1 MHSGSAVT
9 HWIFDVGV
17 QEKIK
22 TEIGTAYT
30 ARLMANIGLKT
41 YERNLVWECKCTA
54 IPSLSLSFRR
64 SHAPSIFCSLSIT
77 PLYLYT
83 HSFSLYMQGEPWNLL
98 LLCMICV
105 LWTST
110 MAKRQIHTITYKRMC
125 EEESSKIKNF
135 ENKKQRTFM
144 TAKSADKF
152 RLSVFFGKSIIQ
164 TMIFVCRLFSYRLKC
179 LNESPFELF
188 ESLWTSLGGK
198 KLK

>member
-1 MHSGSAVT
+1 
-9 HWIFDVGV
+9 
-17 QEKIK
+17 
-22 TEIGTAYT
+22 
-30 ARLMANIGLKT
+30 MANIGLKT

-152 RLSVFFGKSIIQ
+152 RLSVFFWEVDYSNDD
-164 TMIFVCRLFSYRLKC
+164 FC
-179 LNESPFELF
+179 LPTLQLSVKMFEWVSVWVARVTLN
-188 ESLWTSLGGK
+188 
-198 KLK
+198 